1 MNNLNVAPVIGL
13 VVTGFDKGG
22 LEQVVFNLYEGYRKN
37 GWETYILC
45 EKGSNAGY
53 FAGKLYSP
61 EHLCIFEGDRDTFL
75 SFCYQ
80 KHITHLHY
88 HYNTFFMQDARK
100 FGIKTMYT
108 IHNTYMWFDDAVFK
122 RYGEILM
129 HADAIVAVSE
139 GVKDYFCNRAQIDK
153 RDVDVIL
160 NGIDFEDMD
169 YDRLPSGLTRKGLG
183 IQPDNITACILAS
196 VLPAKHQIGLVGV
209 MEEVKKKND
218 RVKLLI
224 VGNCGDRAYHDKLK
238 EEIDHSPAK
247 DRIRILP
254 FFDHHYIGE
263 FLRSTV
269 DIFILPTLYE
279 GCSNAVLEAV
289 YCEKPMVLTDVG
301 NARDMIGHAA
311 VKVVHPAYKNQIQT
325 TLADVERIAY
335 QKNASNRDEI
345 ADAVLEIAGNLDE
358 WKRKAVSFSG
368 EKTNYH
374 RDIMVKKYMDLI
386 RQL

>member
-1 MNNLNVAPVIGL
+1 MNNSNVAPVIGL

-45 EKGSNAGY
+45 EKGSNVGY
-53 FAGKLYSP
+53 LAGKLHSP

-80 KHITHLHY
+80 RHITHLHY
-88 HYNTFFMQDARK
+88 HYNTFFMRDARR

-108 IHNTYMWFDDAVFK
+108 IHNTYMWFNDDCFK
-122 RYGEILM
+122 QYGDILRC
-129 HADAIVAVSE
+129 ADAIVAVSE
-139 GVKDYFCNRAQIDK
+139 GVKAYFCSRSQIDG

-169 YDRLPSGLTRKGLG
+169 NDRIPGALTRKGLG
-183 IQPDNITACILAS
+183 IRPDNIVACILAT

-209 MEEVKKKND
+209 MEEIRKKND
-218 RVKLLI
+218 RIKLLI
-224 VGNCGDRAYHDKLK
+224 VGNCGDHAYDDRLK
-238 EEIDHSPAK
+238 KEIGRSLARDC
-247 DRIRILP
+247 IQILP

-301 NARDMIGHAA
+301 NARDMVGHAA
-311 VKVVHPAYKNQIQT
+311 VKVVHPAYGNQIQT

-335 QKNASNRDEI
+335 QKDASNRDEI
-345 ADAVLEIAGNLDE
+345 AEAVLEIAGNLDE
-358 WKRKAVSFSG
+358 WKRQAASFRG
-368 EKTNYH
+368 EKPSYH
-374 RDIMVKKYMDLI
+374 RDIMVKKYVNLI